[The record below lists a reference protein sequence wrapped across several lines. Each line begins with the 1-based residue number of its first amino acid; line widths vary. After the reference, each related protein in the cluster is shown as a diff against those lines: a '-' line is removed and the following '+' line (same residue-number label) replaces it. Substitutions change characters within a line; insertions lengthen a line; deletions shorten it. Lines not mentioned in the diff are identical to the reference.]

1 MVIPHTVLALPYVI
15 IILTATLRNIDPI
28 QERVAMSL
36 GANRLTTLRRILLP
50 QMYPSLALAG
60 FLAFLVSFNE
70 VIVALILKT
79 RDFQTLPMNMWA
91 GRTAEFAPMM
101 AAVSVMVLIGAGIL
115 FGAVWYVRLR
125 MERSQRPIT

>member
-1 MVIPHTVLALPYVI
+1 MLALPYVI
-15 IILTATLRNIDPI
+15 IILTATLRSIDPI

-50 QMYPSLALAG
+50 QMYPGLALAG

-101 AAVSVMVLIGAGIL
+101 AAVSVLVLIGAGIL
-115 FGAVWYVRLR
+115 LGAVWTVRRR
-125 MERSQRPIT
+125 MASQLSDP